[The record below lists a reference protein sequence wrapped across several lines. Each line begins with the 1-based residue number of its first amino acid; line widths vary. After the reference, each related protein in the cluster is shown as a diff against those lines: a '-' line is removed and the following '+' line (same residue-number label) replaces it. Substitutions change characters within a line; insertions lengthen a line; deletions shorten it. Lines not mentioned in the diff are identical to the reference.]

1 MTRSPVERMVTGLRT
16 WLAANYPAYVTRAN
30 LGTSGAQAAAIRVFS
45 VSDLLEPGKFP
56 QMIVNAGPVEIEPM
70 GPQSQLVTVACS
82 VDIGVQAANPEA
94 RETVLAR
101 YMDALVDAVGEN
113 ETLGGLVLSAS
124 LDDLDKDSIPSD
136 GRGFVV
142 ATIRL
147 AAEVLTE

>member
-1 MTRSPVERMVTGLRT
+1 MTVSPIERMVTGLKT

-30 LGTSGAQAAAIRVFS
+30 LGTTGAQAPAIRVYS
-45 VSDLLEPGKFP
+45 VADILEPGKFP
-56 QMIVNAGPVEIEPM
+56 QLIVNAGPVTVEAM
-70 GPQSQLVTVACS
+70 GPQSQMVTVACS

-113 ETLGGLVLSAS
+113 ETLGGLVLAAT

-147 AAEVLTE
+147 ADEVMTE

>member
-1 MTRSPVERMVTGLRT
+1 MTVSPIERMVTGLKT
-16 WLAANYPAYVTRAN
+16 WLAANYPTYVTRAN
-30 LGTSGAQAAAIRVFS
+30 SGTTGVQAPAIRVFA
-45 VSDLLEPGKFP
+45 VADLLEPGKFP
-56 QMIVNAGPVEIEPM
+56 ELIVNAGPVSIEAM

-101 YMDALVDAVGEN
+101 YMDAMVDAIGEN
-113 ETLGGLVLSAS
+113 ETLGGLVLSAT
-124 LDDLDKDSIPSD
+124 LDELDKDSIPSD

-147 AAEVLTE
+147 ADEVITD